1 MGRVAGAFGVQ
12 GWIKVHP
19 YTETVA
25 NLAGYARWWLGRE
38 GERRELEVEGC
49 QSHGDVLVAK
59 LAGID
64 DRETAAA
71 LKGAEVAV
79 PRAAFPQAEEG
90 EVYWADLIGLKVA
103 NLQGDELGEV
113 AEVFSNG
120 AHAIL
125 RVLRGDEERL
135 IPFVDAAVR
144 TLDLPARRIE
154 VEWGADW

>member
-1 MGRVAGAFGVQ
+1 VV
-12 GWIKVHP
+12 
-19 YTETVA
+19 
-25 NLAGYARWWLGRE
+25 
-38 GERRELEVEGC
+38 EVEEC

-59 LAGID
+59 LAALD

-71 LKGAEVAV
+71 LKGADVAV
-79 PRAAFPQAEEG
+79 PRAAFPQAGEG

-125 RVLRGDEERL
+125 RVLCGDEERL